1 MKKLRLINR
10 NQKGFTLIELLVA
23 IAIAAVVGVSITVC
37 IQQVMGQTVF
47 SNNHMTALNQ
57 VRNVGYWINHDV
69 VMSQPGEVW
78 VITGDDP
85 STDRYELLQ
94 LKRDVWN
101 ETEREY
107 MPGKCNFTYY
117 FLKSPDEESIQD
129 LHREDY
135 NATTS
140 PPGITDIIIAQY
152 IDVANTNCTY
162 EPLDEEEETRGSI
175 TLNVTAR
182 YPEEGNSVVKTK
194 TFQISF
200 RMTA

>member
-69 VMSQPGEVW
+69 VMSQPGTEY
-78 VITGDDP
+78 VIANGTAVERNG
-85 STDRYELLQ
+85 RYALLQ
-94 LKRDVWN
+94 LSRSEWN
-101 ETEREY
+101 ETE
-107 MPGKCNFTYY
+107 GKSLAICNFTYY

-129 LHREDY
+129 LHREVS
-135 NATTS
+135 NPTT
-140 PPGITDIIIAQY
+140 GITDIIIAQY
-152 IDVANTNCTY
+152 IDVANTSCTY
-162 EPLDEEEETRGSI
+162 EPPDEEGETKGSI

-200 RMTA
+200 RLTA

>member
-10 NQKGFTLIELLVA
+10 SQKGFTLIELLVA
-23 IAIAAVVGVSITVC
+23 IAIAAVVGATVTVC
-37 IQQVMGQTVF
+37 IQQVMAKTVF
-47 SNNHMTALNQ
+47 SNNQLTTLNQ

-94 LKRDVWN
+94 LKRKVWN
-101 ETEREY
+101 ETERDY
-107 MPGKCNFTYY
+107 SSYVCNFTYY
-117 FLKSPDEESIQD
+117 FLDNTGIQD

-162 EPLDEEEETRGSI
+162 EPPDEEGETKGSI

-200 RMTA
+200 RLTA

>member
-69 VMSQPGEVW
+69 VMSQPGTEY
-78 VITGDDP
+78 VITGDN
-85 STDRYELLQ
+85 STTARYELLQ
-94 LKRDVWN
+94 LSRSEWN
-101 ETEREY
+101 ETK
-107 MPGKCNFTYY
+107 GKLVDICNYTYY
-117 FLKSPDEESIQD
+117 FLKSPYEEEFQD
-129 LHREDY
+129 LHREVS
-135 NATTS
+135 NPTT
-140 PPGITDIIIAQY
+140 GITDIIIAQY
-152 IDVANTNCTY
+152 IDVANTSCTY
-162 EPLDEEEETRGSI
+162 EPPDEEGETKGSI

-200 RMTA
+200 RLTA